1 MARLLSPL
9 ELSVATKAGGESVCH
24 RRQPPRAA
32 FMQACFANH
41 DSERVVPG
49 CSSLGMLTIP
59 CRGPQGTNGCRMEPG
74 VYHPITKGRKN
85 GCSLRVEHRVCRAI
99 VTGSGM

>member
-1 MARLLSPL
+1 
-9 ELSVATKAGGESVCH
+9 
-24 RRQPPRAA
+24 
-32 FMQACFANH
+32 MQACFANH

-59 CRGPQGTNGCRMEPG
+59 CAAARKAPTIAEEPS
-74 VYHPITKGRKN
+74 VYHPITKGHKN
-85 GCSLRVEHRVCRAI
+85 GSSLRVEHRVCRAI